1 MKRLFVSIF
10 ALALIAAGCGSDD
23 ADETA
28 ATTTTAAVTTDDAAP
43 DDAAPDDAAEPTGD
57 AIKFGFLN
65 GLSGDYSPWG
75 QPSLVGAEVAIDE
88 INAAGGVLGR
98 PVELV
103 VEDNKSTVEGAVSG
117 YSILSDVESI
127 DALGGVEADGAI
139 ALLDTVADQEIPTMC
154 PACGSTE
161 LDTKGGD
168 WVFRI
173 TASDTDG
180 GIIAAQFARDRGFER
195 VAILVQQT
203 EGTLSPAEIF
213 QDVFENNVGGEI
225 VDVVRFDPGRSSYQA
240 EVEQAFSND
249 PDAVYLAA
257 GFEAGVPILRE
268 WERRNYGGTIIM
280 SPDLIVPEISALSG
294 ALENGVALAA
304 IAGLNE
310 DSATYSSFSSEYEE
324 RTGVAPSAGLY
335 EANQYDQYIVL
346 ALAMTAAGTTD
357 GPAVRDKILEVVNA
371 PGTEVFSYA
380 EGLAALAAGDDID
393 FQGASSSL
401 DLNDFG
407 NLLSP
412 SMGEM
417 QIIDGEWTQVST
429 IALDP
434 ALRPS

>member
-1 MKRLFVSIF
+1 MKRLVRLIMTICVF
-10 ALALIAAGCGSDD
+10 ALVAAGCGSDD
-23 ADETA
+23 AGETA
-28 ATTTTAAVTTDDAAP
+28 ATTTTAAATP

-88 INAAGGVLGR
+88 INAEGGVLGR

-117 YSILSDVESI
+117 YTILSDVENV
-127 DALGGVEADGAI
+127 DALGGVESDGAI
-139 ALLDTVADQEIPTMC
+139 ALLDTVADQELPTMC

-168 WVFRI
+168 WIFRI

-180 GIIAAQFARDRGFER
+180 GIIAVQFARDRGFER

-213 QDVFENNVGGEI
+213 QDVFENKAGGEI
-225 VDVVRFDPGRSSYQA
+225 IDVVRFDPGRSSYQA

-268 WERRNYGGTIIM
+268 WERRAYGGTIIM
-280 SPDLIVPEISALSG
+280 SPDLNVPEISALSG
-294 ALENGVALAA
+294 GLENGVALAA

-310 DSATYSSFSSEYEE
+310 GSPTFDSFSSEYEE
-324 RTGVAPSAGLY
+324 RTGNAPSAGLY

-380 EGLAALAAGDDID
+380 EGLAALANGDDID

-401 DLNDFG
+401 DLNEFG

-417 QIIDGEWTQVST
+417 HIIDGEWTQVAT
-429 IALDP
+429 IAIDP

>member
-1 MKRLFVSIF
+1 VKRLVRLILTICVF
-10 ALALIAAGCGSDD
+10 ALVAAGCGSDD
-23 ADETA
+23 VAETA
-28 ATTTTAAVTTDDAAP
+28 ASTAAPAADTP
-43 DDAAPDDAAEPTGD
+43 ADAAEPSGD
-57 AIKFGFLN
+57 PIKYGFLN

-117 YSILSDVESI
+117 YTILSDVESV
-127 DALGGVEADGAI
+127 DALGGVESDGAI

-168 WVFRI
+168 WIFRI

-225 VDVVRFDPGRSSYQA
+225 VDVVKFDPGRSSYQA
-240 EVEQAFSND
+240 EVEQAFSNN

-268 WERRNYGGTIIM
+268 WERRAYGGTIIM
-280 SPDLIVPEISALSG
+280 SPDLIVPEIAELSA

-310 DSATYSSFSSEYEE
+310 DSATYATFSTEYEA
-324 RTGVAPSAGLY
+324 RTGNPPNVGLY

-357 GPAVRDKILEVVNA
+357 GPAVRDQILNVVNA

-417 QIIDGEWTQVST
+417 QIIDGEWTQVGT

-434 ALRPS
+434 ALRPSS

>member
-1 MKRLFVSIF
+1 MKRLFLSMC

-23 ADETA
+23 DAAETA
-28 ATTTTAAVTTDDAAP
+28 ATTTAAADASTDDG
-43 DDAAPDDAAEPTGD
+43 AAEPSGE
-57 AIKFGFLN
+57 AVKFGFLN

-117 YSILSDVESI
+117 YTILSDVESV
-127 DALGGVEADGAI
+127 DALGGVESDGAI
-139 ALLDTVADQEIPTMC
+139 ALLDTVADQEVPTMC
-154 PACGSTE
+154 PACGTTE

-240 EVEQAFSND
+240 EVEQAFSNS

-268 WERRNYGGTIIM
+268 WERRSYGGTIIM

-294 ALENGVALAA
+294 SLENGVALAA

-310 DSATYSSFSSEYEE
+310 DSATYATFAAEYEA
-324 RTGVAPSAGLY
+324 RTGAAPSAGLY
-335 EANQYDQYIVL
+335 ESNQYDQYIVL
-346 ALAMTAAGTTD
+346 ALAMTAAGSTD

-380 EGLAALAAGDDID
+380 EGLAALAAGEDID

-417 QIIDGEWTQVST
+417 QIIDGEWTQVAT

>member
-1 MKRLFVSIF
+1 VKRLIRLVLTIGVF
-10 ALALIAAGCGSDD
+10 ALVAAGCGSDD
-23 ADETA
+23 DAETA
-28 ATTTTAAVTTDDAAP
+28 ATTAAP
-43 DDAAPDDAAEPTGD
+43 AAPATDAPTDEAPEPSGD

-88 INAAGGVLGR
+88 INAEGGVLGR

-117 YSILSDVESI
+117 YTILSDVESI
-127 DALGGVEADGAI
+127 DALGGVESDGAI

-168 WVFRI
+168 WIFRI

-213 QDVFENNVGGEI
+213 QDVFENKAGGEI
-225 VDVVRFDPGRSSYQA
+225 IDVVRFDPGRSSYQA

-257 GFEAGVPILRE
+257 GFEAGIPILRE
-268 WERRNYGGTIIM
+268 WERRAYGGTIIM
-280 SPDLIVPEISALSG
+280 SPDLNVPEISALSG
-294 ALENGVALAA
+294 GLENGVALAA

-310 DSATYSSFSSEYEE
+310 GSATFDSFSAEYEE
-324 RTGVAPSAGLY
+324 RTGNAPSAGLY

-380 EGLAALAAGDDID
+380 EGLAALANGDDID

-401 DLNDFG
+401 DLNEFG

-417 QIIDGEWTQVST
+417 HIIDGEWTQVAT
-429 IALDP
+429 IAIDP